1 MVDIQDLIIALKHHA
16 FICNENNRNCSY
28 CPYDKYGEDCEIK
41 ISRDAILV
49 INELRN
55 EKDALQKRTAV
66 WKGWEKSYFKG
77 CDDCGEPIWGRCV
90 YYICSNCGRRT
101 VIQDK
106 FCPNCGFM
114 MEKEM

>member
-1 MVDIQDLIIALKHHA
+1 MTRDETLKKLKMIHSYYYQ
-16 FICNENNRNCSY
+16 FGDNRSMSH
-28 CPYDKYGEDCEIK
+28 CE
-41 ISRDAILV
+41 
-49 INELRN
+49 
-55 EKDALQKRTAV
+55 ALQTAINVIEQKKTAV